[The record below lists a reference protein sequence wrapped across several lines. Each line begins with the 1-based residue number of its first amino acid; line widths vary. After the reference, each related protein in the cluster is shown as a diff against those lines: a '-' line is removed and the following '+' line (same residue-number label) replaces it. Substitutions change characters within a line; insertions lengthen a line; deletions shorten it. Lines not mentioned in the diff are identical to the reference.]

1 MKINTERLKITPLLE
16 KDAAF
21 IVELLN
27 TEGWIK
33 NIGDRNIR
41 SEKDAKEYIQKVTNN
56 LHITYWTV
64 KLKHERL
71 PIGLVTIN
79 NIDELLS
86 RLLKLGAEVVGEVV
100 NYENIYRLCYIR
112 GTEGLLIGLAEQLG
126 NQTTKDILKNL
137 NTHEKSNCNNQH
149 NT

>member
-1 MKINTERLKITPLLE
+1 MEIDTERLKITPLLE

-41 SEKDAKEYIQKVTNN
+41 SEKDAKEYIQKKTNN

-71 PIGLVTIN
+71 PIGLVTIIKRDYLQFN
-79 NIDELLS
+79 DVGFAFLLQFFNWDM
-86 RLLKLGAEVVGEVV
+86 RLKQPKLFCW
-100 NYENIYRLCYIR
+100 LW
-112 GTEGLLIGLAEQLG
+112 
-126 NQTTKDILKNL
+126 
-137 NTHEKSNCNNQH
+137 
-149 NT
+149 